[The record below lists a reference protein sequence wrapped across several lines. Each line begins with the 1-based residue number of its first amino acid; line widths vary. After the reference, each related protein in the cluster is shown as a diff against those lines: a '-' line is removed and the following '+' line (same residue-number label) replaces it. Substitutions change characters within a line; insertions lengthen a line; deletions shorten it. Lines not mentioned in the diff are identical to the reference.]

1 MKQST
6 DCPGIS
12 NDRLQAATA
21 QTRKGRGAQV
31 SIFWILA
38 GVVFLSF
45 LLLGS
50 GGPALGWRNWS
61 LAIVSILSGMLLGV
75 LGRNRFMHKGRL
87 EDVSGGNIP
96 QNREPAGLKAF
107 DGHGAGGF
115 DDQGQGK
122 VNGCLADILGNEK
135 DFVHTLIETAQAVVL
150 ILGPSG
156 KVRLVNR
163 FFEEVSGYEA
173 SELQGNDW
181 FDTLI
186 PESAREHVRGV
197 FQKTLAGAQALEC
210 VSPLI
215 TSGGSIRQFSWRW
228 KALRDCS
235 GTVSAVL
242 GMGMD
247 LTKRDGM
254 EDALRK
260 SEERYRAIVEDQTE
274 LISRFKPDGTL
285 TFVNGAYC
293 RYFGEAP
300 EQLLGHKF
308 WHHVPKHEQERL
320 KSHIACLTRDNPVS
334 TIEHPVKTPKG
345 VRWQQ
350 WTDRAILD
358 REGRVV
364 ELQAVGRDITERK
377 RVEQALASER
387 SRLYSVL
394 DSLPVF
400 VFLHSADYTI
410 RFANR
415 CFVRNFGDGA
425 GRRCFSVLQGRSEP
439 CEECRSRAVLMDGR
453 AQSWEWTADRIG
465 RTFQMY
471 SYPFTDMDETPLVLQ
486 LGIDITDQKRNETE
500 LRQSES
506 RLRELS
512 SRLLTAQE
520 EERQRIA
527 TELHDGIGSSLTG
540 ITVFLQTILLSIEAG
555 SPLAES
561 IRRLMSVTE
570 NTIQEARRIM
580 SDLRPSMLD
589 DFGVLKTLDWFC
601 REFQQ
606 LHPDIHI
613 EKAIRIAEDDIPDPL
628 KIIIFRLVQEA
639 FHNISKH
646 SGAEYVTLTLVG
658 TGDRIRLTVE
668 DNGDG
673 FPVRDVLGEESS
685 MRGLGLTSMRER
697 TELSGGRF
705 TLKSTVG
712 EGTAVQAEWDLAAS
726 SDSRGA

>member
-1 MKQST
+1 MKQTS

-12 NDRLQAATA
+12 EDRLKATGA
-21 QTRKGRGAQV
+21 RMEKGRGEKAPILWVLAASVLLALIFLRSGAAVLSAQV
-31 SIFWILA
+31 WPLVMVS
-38 GVVFLSF
+38 FLS
-45 LLLGS
+45 
-50 GGPALGWRNWS
+50 ALF
-61 LAIVSILSGMLLGV
+61 LGV
-75 LGRNRFMHKGRL
+75 LGCNHFMKKRRPEAVLNDTTLSNRQSRVL
-87 EDVSGGNIP
+87 SGLPGSAL
-96 QNREPAGLKAF
+96 RGSA
-107 DGHGAGGF
+107 
-115 DDQGQGK
+115 DQSPGK
-122 VNGCLADILGNEK
+122 DNDCLADILGSEK
-135 DFVHTLIETAQAVVL
+135 ELVLTLIETAQAIVL

-156 KVRLVNR
+156 KVQLVNR
-163 FFEEVSGYEA
+163 YFEEMSGYGS

-186 PESAREHVRGV
+186 PEAVREHARGV
-197 FQKTLAGAQALEC
+197 FHEALGSSQAVEC
-210 VSPLI
+210 VGPL
-215 TSGGSIRQFSWRW
+215 TTRGGSTRQFSWRW
-228 KALRDCS
+228 KALRDSS

-247 LTKRDGM
+247 LTERDGM

-274 LISRFKPDGTL
+274 LISRFRPDGTL

-334 TIEHPVKTPKG
+334 TIEHPVKTPQG

-358 REGRVV
+358 HEGRVV

-400 VFLHSADYTI
+400 VFLHSADYMI

-415 CFVRNFGDGA
+415 CFVSNFGEGA
-425 GRRCFSVLQGRSEP
+425 GRRCYSMLLERSEP
-439 CEECRSRAVLMDGR
+439 CEECRSRVVLLDGR
-453 AQSWEWTADRIG
+453 AQSWEWTAHRNG

-471 SYPFTDMDETPLVLQ
+471 SYPFTDTDETPLVLQ

-512 SRLLTAQE
+512 GRLLTAQE
-520 EERQRIA
+520 EERRRIA

-540 ITVFLQTILLSIEAG
+540 ITIFLQTTLLRIDEG
-555 SPLAES
+555 SPLAEP
-561 IRRLMSVTE
+561 IRQLISVTE

-589 DFGVLKTLDWFC
+589 DLGVLKTLDWFC

-606 LHPDIHI
+606 LHPNTHI
-613 EKAIRIAEDDIPDPL
+613 EKDIRVGEEDIPDDL
-628 KIIIFRLVQEA
+628 KIIIFRLVQET

-646 SGAEYVTLTLVG
+646 SGAEYVTLTLEGVG
-658 TGDRIRLTVE
+658 GRIRLTVE
-668 DNGDG
+668 DNGSG
-673 FPVRDVLGEESS
+673 FPVRDILGQEST
-685 MRGLGLTSMRER
+685 MKGLGLTSMRER

-705 TLKSTVG
+705 TLRTTVG
-712 EGTAVQAEWDLAAS
+712 EGTEVQAEWDLAAS
-726 SDSRGA
+726 SASKSA

>member
-1 MKQST
+1 MKQTT

-12 NDRLQAATA
+12 EDRLQATGA
-21 QTRKGRGAQV
+21 QTRRGRGAGV
-31 SIFWILA
+31 SMLWILA
-38 GVVFLSF
+38 VAVFLS
-45 LLLGS
+45 LLFFRSEAAVLS
-50 GGPALGWRNWS
+50 SRNWP
-61 LAIVSILSGMLLGV
+61 LAVLFILSGLLLGV
-75 LGRNRFMHKGRL
+75 LGCNRFMRKGRPEAVL
-87 EDVSGGNIP
+87 NGSVRP
-96 QNREPAGLKAF
+96 NRTPEGVHAFAGP
-107 DGHGAGGF
+107 GAGGSA
-115 DDQGQGK
+115 DQRQGK
-122 VNGCLADILGNEK
+122 VNGCIADILGSEK
-135 DFVHTLIETAQAVVL
+135 DFVHTLIETAQAIVL

-163 FFEEVSGYEA
+163 FFEEISGYRS
-173 SELQGNDW
+173 SELQGKDW
-181 FDTLI
+181 FDTVI
-186 PESAREHVRGV
+186 PEAFREHVRGV
-197 FQKTLAGAQALEC
+197 FQEALGGSQAMEC
-210 VSPLI
+210 ISPL
-215 TSGGSIRQFSWRW
+215 TTRGGSVRQFSWRW
-228 KALRDCS
+228 KALRDS
-235 GTVSAVL
+235 STTVSAVL

-247 LTKRDGM
+247 LTERDGM

-293 RYFGEAP
+293 RYFGEEP
-300 EQLLGHKF
+300 EQLIGNKF

-320 KSHIACLTRDNPVS
+320 KSHITCMTRDNPVS
-334 TIEHPVKTPKG
+334 TIEHPVKTPEG
-345 VRWQQ
+345 IRWQQ

-358 REGRVV
+358 HEGRVV

-425 GRRCFSVLQGRSEP
+425 GRRCYSVLQVRSEP
-439 CEECRSRAVLMDGR
+439 CEECRSRAVLLDGR
-453 AQSWEWTADRIG
+453 AQSWEWTADRNG

-540 ITVFLQTILLSIEAG
+540 ITVFLQTILLRVEEG
-555 SPLAES
+555 SPLVEP
-561 IRRLMSVTE
+561 IRQLISVTE
-570 NTIQEARRIM
+570 NTIREARRIM

-589 DFGVLKTLDWFC
+589 DLGVLKTLDWLC

-613 EKAIRIAEDDIPDPL
+613 EKAIRIGEEDIPDPL

-646 SGAEYVTLTLVG
+646 SEAEYVTLTLDG
-658 TGDRIRLTVE
+658 AGDGIRLTVE
-668 DNGDG
+668 DNGNG
-673 FPVRDVLGEESS
+673 FPVQDVLGEESS
-685 MRGLGLTSMRER
+685 MKGLGLTSMRER

-705 TLKSTVG
+705 TLRSTVG
-712 EGTAVQAEWDLAAS
+712 EGTAVQAEWAIAAPSDLKSA
-726 SDSRGA
+726 